1 MLNLL
6 VIPTTFSE
14 KGEKA
19 CTSTRK
25 GGDLLPVI
33 PSKFTQKGRVWK
45 RRKGGDP
52 LLFTDKSERVS
63 LKKAEGRPEDR

>member
-6 VIPTTFSE
+6 VIPMTFSQ

-19 CTSTRK
+19 LTSTRK

-33 PSKFTQKGRVWK
+33 PSNLNTGGRVWK
-45 RRKGGDP
+45 RRKGGNP
-52 LLFTDKSERVS
+52 LFFTTNKNPVFTKRAKRASYQ
-63 LKKAEGRPEDR
+63 

>member
-19 CTSTRK
+19 PSLRK
-25 GGDLLPVI
+25 GESPVI
-33 PSKFTQKGRVWK
+33 PSNLNTGGRVWK
-45 RRKGGDP
+45 RRKGGNP
-52 LLFTDKSERVS
+52 LFFTTNKNLVFTKRAKRASYQ
-63 LKKAEGRPEDR
+63 